1 MCSRRTHR
9 LMLIGLTA
17 VVGAALLAAI
27 ACGGGDAAQPPTTP
41 DTTAHVGDTTG
52 LRTYAARRG
61 FLIGSALDRG
71 FRYSGADGVTF
82 RGVMAHEFNVLTPEN
97 DMKFDHLHPS
107 ATTYRFAS
115 ADSLVAF
122 AESNGMKV
130 RGHNLM
136 WHQQLP
142 SWLTSGTWTR
152 AQAESI
158 LVDHV
163 TTVVGHYRG
172 RVMEWDVVNEPLNDD
187 GTMRSGF
194 WMDHIGSGYV
204 EDALKAAHAADPGAA
219 LFINDYNVEGV
230 GRKSDSLLAL
240 VKDLHGRGVPID
252 GVGLESHFVVGGVP
266 SSLADN
272 MARFAAAGL
281 EVHITELD
289 VRIQLPTTA
298 VTLTQQ
304 ATDYATV
311 VGACAASPACGL
323 VVMWGFTDR
332 ESWIPSAFA
341 GWGAATVMD
350 ASYGRKAAYESVAGR
365 LK

>member
-1 MCSRRTHR
+1 MRSAQLALCF
-9 LMLIGLTA
+9 
-17 VVGAALLAAI
+17 AALLATV
-27 ACGGGDAAQPPTTP
+27 ACGGSDAAKLPTGP
-41 DTTAHVGDTTG
+41 DTTTLVADTTG
-52 LRTYAARRG
+52 LRTYAARRS
-61 FLIGSALDRG
+61 FLIGSAIDRG
-71 FRYSGADGVTF
+71 FRYPGSDGVTF

-122 AESNGMKV
+122 AESNGTKV

-142 SWLTSGTWTR
+142 SWLTSGTWTK

-163 TTVVGHYRG
+163 TTVVSHYRG
-172 RVMEWDVVNEPLNDD
+172 HVLEWDVVNEPLNDD
-187 GTMRSGF
+187 GSMRSGF
-194 WMDHIGSGYV
+194 WMDHIGPSYV
-204 EDALKAAHAADPGAA
+204 EDALRAAHAADPTAA
-219 LFINDYNVEGV
+219 LFINDYNVEGI

-240 VKDLHGRGVPID
+240 VKDLRAQGVPID
-252 GVGLESHFVVGGVP
+252 GVGFESHFVVGGVP
-266 SSLADN
+266 STLADN
-272 MARFAAAGL
+272 MARFASAGFK
-281 EVHITELD
+281 VHVTELD

-311 VGACAASPACGL
+311 VGACVASPACGL

-332 ESWIPSAFA
+332 ESWIPNAFP
-341 GWGAATVMD
+341 GWGAATLLD
-350 ASYGRKAAYESVAGR
+350 ASYGRKAAYVSVAGL

>member
-1 MCSRRTHR
+1 MRSAQLALCFA
-9 LMLIGLTA
+9 A
-17 VVGAALLAAI
+17 VLSAT
-27 ACGGGDAAQPPTTP
+27 ACGGSDAAKLPTGL
-41 DTTAHVGDTTG
+41 DTSTYVADTTG
-52 LRTYAARRG
+52 LRAYAARRD
-61 FLIGSALDRG
+61 FLIGSAIDRG
-71 FRYSGADGVTF
+71 FRYPGSDGVTF
-82 RGVMAHEFNVLTPEN
+82 RGVTAHEFNVLTPEN

-107 ATTYRFAS
+107 AAAYRFAS

-142 SWLTSGTWTR
+142 SWLTSGTWTK

-163 TTVVGHYRG
+163 TTVVSHYRG
-172 RVMEWDVVNEPLNDD
+172 HVLEWDVVNEPLNDD

-194 WMDHIGSGYV
+194 WMDHIGPSYV
-204 EDALKAAHAADPGAA
+204 EDALRAAHAADPTAV
-219 LFINDYNVEGV
+219 LFINDYNVEGA

-240 VKDLHGRGVPID
+240 VKGLEARGVPID
-252 GVGLESHFVVGGVP
+252 GVGFESHFVVGGVP
-266 SSLADN
+266 SSLSDN
-272 MARFAAAGL
+272 MARFAGAGL
-281 EVHITELD
+281 KVHITELD

-304 ATDYATV
+304 ATDYASV
-311 VGACAASPACGL
+311 VGACVASPACGV

-332 ESWIPSAFA
+332 ESWIPNAFA

-350 ASYGRKAAYESVAGR
+350 ASYGRKAAYDAVAR
-365 LK
+365 VLK